1 MDPYEEEQQEFAKL
15 RGPRVPQSV
24 YEAWMRLQLVAAEKL
39 PHVVRHRKDD
49 LVAENP
55 TKSSRIAEFVRKR
68 PQVPKPVKAG
78 IGLVAL
84 LAAVL
89 GGLSWRKRHKR
100 K

>member
-15 RGPRVPQSV
+15 RGPQMLPSLF
-24 YEAWMRLQLVAAEKL
+24 EAWMRLQIVAEKL

-49 LVAENP
+49 LSAENP

-68 PQVPKPVKAG
+68 PQIPKPVKAG

-84 LAAVL
+84 LAAVF
-89 GGLSWRKRHKR
+89 GGLSWRRRRKR

>member
-1 MDPYEEEQQEFAKL
+1 MDPYEERQQEYAEL
-15 RGPRVPQSV
+15 RSSRVPLPV
-24 YEAWMRLQLVAAEKL
+24 YEAWMRLQIVAEKL

-49 LVAENP
+49 LSAENP

-68 PQVPKPVKAG
+68 PQIPKPVKAG